1 MKRIVTMLLAP
12 ALLLAI
18 GCSKAPDDKLGEAE
32 KGVLDA
38 KLVGAQAYVPE
49 DFAKLEGM
57 LNNAKKEMDDQNA
70 KFPLFRDYGKTEQ
83 LLASVKAEAPSLI
96 EATAKKKAEAKEAA
110 LKAHEAAKE
119 AVKKAQALVAKA
131 PVGKDRAAVEAIKND
146 AKALTASLKDVQM
159 AMDAEDYLT
168 AQAKA
173 KAVQDKSLAL
183 SSEVRGALAKV
194 GGVKAAKDTAPAAKN
209 VKSSKSTKNAK
220 KKK

>member
-1 MKRIVTMLLAP
+1 MKRIMTMLLAP
-12 ALLLAI
+12 VLFLAV
-18 GCSKAPDDKLGEAE
+18 GCSQAPNDKLGEAE
-32 KGVLDA
+32 KAVLEA
-38 KLVGAQAYVPE
+38 KLAGAPAYVAE
-49 DFAKLEGM
+49 DM
-57 LNNAKKEMDDQNA
+57 LNNAKTEMVEQNA
-70 KFPLFRDYGKTEQ
+70 KFGLFRDYGKTEQ
-83 LLASVKAEAPSLI
+83 LLAAVKAETPKLI
-96 EATAKKKAEAKEAA
+96 EETAKKKAEAKEAA
-110 LKAHEAAKE
+110 LKAHEAAKD

-146 AKALTASLKDVQM
+146 ARALTASLNDVQM

-194 GGVKAAKDTAPAAKN
+194 GGAKPSTDAPVAA
-209 VKSSKSTKNAK
+209 KSTKSAK

>member
-1 MKRIVTMLLAP
+1 MKRIMTILLAP
-12 ALLLAI
+12 VLLLAV
-18 GCSKAPDDKLGEAE
+18 GCGQAPTDKLGEAE
-32 KGVLDA
+32 KAVMDV
-38 KLVGAQAYVPE
+38 KLVGAQAYAAE

-70 KFPLFRDYGKTEQ
+70 KFVLFRDYGKTEQ
-83 LLASVKAEAPSLI
+83 LLASVKAETPKLI
-96 EATAKKKAEAKEAA
+96 EETAKKKEEAKAAA

-119 AVKKAQALVAKA
+119 AVKKARALVSKA

-146 AKALTASLKDVQM
+146 AKALTASLNDVQM

-194 GGVKAAKDTAPAAKN
+194 SGTKTPQAKPTSA
-209 VKSSKSTKNAK
+209 KSTKGTKNTK

>member
-1 MKRIVTMLLAP
+1 MKRIMTMLLAP
-12 ALLLAI
+12 ALLLAV
-18 GCSKAPDDKLGEAE
+18 GCGKAPSDKLGEAE
-32 KGVLDA
+32 KAALDA
-38 KLVGAQAYVPE
+38 KLAGAQAYVAE
-49 DFAKLEGM
+49 DFARLEGM

-70 KFPLFRDYGKTEQ
+70 KFVLFRDYGKTEQ
-83 LLASVKAEAPSLI
+83 LLVSVQAEIPKLL
-96 EATAKKKAEAKEAA
+96 EETAKKKAEAKDGA
-110 LKAHEAAKE
+110 LKAHDEAKE

-146 AKALTASLKDVQM
+146 AKALTASLNDVQM
-159 AMDAEDYLT
+159 AIDAEDYLT

-194 GGVKAAKDTAPAAKN
+194 SGTKTPQAKPTA
-209 VKSSKSTKNAK
+209 VKSMKSTKSVK

>member
-1 MKRIVTMLLAP
+1 MKRIMTMLLAP
-12 ALLLAI
+12 VLCVAV
-18 GCSKAPDDKLGEAE
+18 GCSQAPNDKLGEAE
-32 KGVLDA
+32 KAVMDA
-38 KLVGAQAYVPE
+38 KLAGAQAYVAE

-70 KFPLFRDYGKTEQ
+70 KFGLFRDYGKTEQ
-83 LLASVKAEAPSLI
+83 LLASVQAETPKLL
-96 EATAKKKAEAKEAA
+96 EETAKKKAEAKDVA
-110 LKAHEAAKE
+110 LKAHAAAKN
-119 AVKKAQALVAKA
+119 AVKKTQALVAKA

-146 AKALTASLKDVQM
+146 AKALTASLNDVQM

-183 SSEVRGALAKV
+183 SSEVHGALTKV
-194 GGVKAAKDTAPAAKN
+194 GGAKAAKAESTTA
-209 VKSSKSTKNAK
+209 KSTKSAK

>member
-1 MKRIVTMLLAP
+1 MKRIMTMLLAP
-12 ALLLAI
+12 ALCVAV
-18 GCSKAPDDKLGEAE
+18 GCSQAPNDKLGEVE
-32 KGVLDA
+32 KAVMDA
-38 KLVGAQAYVPE
+38 KLAGAQAYVAE
-49 DFAKLEGM
+49 DYAKLEGM

-70 KFPLFRDYGKTEQ
+70 KFALFRDYGKTEQ
-83 LLASVKAEAPSLI
+83 LLVSVQAETPKLL
-96 EATAKKKAEAKEAA
+96 EETAKKKAEAKDVA
-110 LKAHEAAKE
+110 LKAHVAAKN

-146 AKALTASLKDVQM
+146 AKALTASLNDVQM

-183 SSEVRGALAKV
+183 SSEVHGALAKV
-194 GGVKAAKDTAPAAKN
+194 GGAKAAKAAPTAAKN
-209 VKSSKSTKNAK
+209 TKSAK